1 MDQSQVV
8 RVLRGSDCSAYN
20 MALMHSLGLETTT
33 MHHIGVKGEPS
44 ILLIMAL
51 GRGSYCLRQGGRM
64 RWLDEGGALYISN
77 TLGRCLLIK
86 CKLMVVKVNWCY
98 WLYSRWRQ

>member
-51 GRGSYCLRQGGRM
+51 GRGSYCLRQGGGCDGWM
-64 RWLDEGGALYISN
+64 RVELY
-77 TLGRCLLIK
+77 TLVIL
-86 CKLMVVKVNWCY
+86 
-98 WLYSRWRQ
+98 